1 MGYWSEVDAC
11 IRYGGMRRSIAEQVV
26 AASRYGTEEEKAE
39 AEKLEAIERAN
50 RVIDTMD

>member
-11 IRYGGMRRSIAEQVV
+11 MRYGGMRRSVAERVV
-26 AASRYGTEEEKAE
+26 AASRYGTDEEKAE
-39 AEKLEAIERAN
+39 AKKLESIEMAN